1 MSKILFKPLGH
12 ARIIGG
18 LMLLTAMLLVSGCS
32 SVRLAYNNGAD
43 LAYWWLDSYL
53 DFSDSQAN
61 QVRQDLRTLLAW
73 HRSQQLPQTAAL
85 LNRMQTAL
93 AQPVTAEQACTLTEE
108 IRQHL
113 NPTLAQAEPYALALV
128 QSLRDKQI
136 SHLRAR
142 LDKSNAEYR
151 TQWSDSEQQAA
162 RRLKSMTDRY
172 EYLYGSLEPA
182 QRDSLARASRV
193 TTYDFSKSLAERIH
207 RQQDLLLTLTKLQET
222 RDPDNALPILR
233 ALLHRQT
240 NQVHA
245 LDSSYV
251 KALSAQS
258 CATFAAV
265 HSAASAQQRER
276 AVQRLGDYAN
286 DARELSLP
294 PMR

>member
-1 MSKILFKPLGH
+1 
-12 ARIIGG
+12 
-18 LMLLTAMLLVSGCS
+18 MLLSAMLLLSGCS

-53 DFSDSQAN
+53 DLSDSQAN
-61 QVRQDLRTLLAW
+61 QVRQDLRSLLAW
-73 HRSQQLPQTAAL
+73 HRSQQLPLSAAL

-113 NPTLAQAEPYALALV
+113 EPTLAQAEPYALALV

-136 SHLRAR
+136 NHLRSR
-142 LDKSNAEYR
+142 LDKTNAEYR
-151 TQWSDSEQQAA
+151 TQWSDIEQQAA
-162 RRLKSMTDRY
+162 RRQRSMTDRY
-172 EYLYGSLEPA
+172 EYLYGSLEAA
-182 QRDSLARASRV
+182 QRDVLARAARMSP
-193 TTYDFSKSLAERIH
+193 YDFSKSLAERIH
-207 RQQDLLLTLTKLQET
+207 RQQDLLLTLTRLQQT
-222 RDPDNALPILR
+222 RDPDSALPMLR
-233 ALLHRQT
+233 ALVHRQT
-240 NQVHA
+240 DQSHA
-245 LDSSYV
+245 LDSNYV
-251 KALSAQS
+251 KSLSAQS

-294 PMR
+294 PKR